1 LLRVFP
7 LLTLL
12 LLSQT
17 SKSSAPSSAAAQ
29 ALLRSGLVA
38 LQQRDLPTAER
49 DLKQAATLMPENP
62 YIWASLAQVYWKEGN
77 KTEAMSS
84 AGRAARYSNGNPR
97 VAHGLAIFY
106 TEAQE
111 FKTAGQ
117 LEAVFAASP
126 EADPQAGGRVA
137 QLFLNGGDAADALLW
152 AKKYAAAQ
160 PGAESQDLLGRAQT
174 ASGDAEGAL
183 KTLAAAY
190 KEAPENGAIAFD
202 YAHALLEKSDFSLA
216 GDVLEPAARANPQ
229 DAQLRLALGVA
240 RYGQRR
246 FEEAITAFLKTIDL
260 NPDIPQPYAFLGRVL
275 DQAGD
280 HLAAI
285 TADYQAWYQKY
296 PHRFEPAYLLAKAKI
311 AGGGDP
317 AEAEKL
323 LRQSIAEKSDYWA
336 SHFELGQLLEKQHKY
351 RQAAAELERAVALNP
366 KEAMPHYHLARVY
379 ERLGEADRATRER
392 DIHAQLTAAKPTG
405 DGMTAQ

>member
-1 LLRVFP
+1 MYP
-7 LLTLL
+7 LLALL

-17 SKSSAPSSAAAQ
+17 SKPAAPSSASAQ
-29 ALLRSGLVA
+29 ELLRAGLVA
-38 LQQRDLPTAER
+38 LQQHDLPTAEK
-49 DLKQAATLMPENP
+49 DLKQAAVLMPENP

-77 KTEAMSS
+77 RTEALSS
-84 AGRAARYSNGNPR
+84 AGKAARYSNGNPS

-111 FKTAGQ
+111 FKTAAQ
-117 LEAVFAASP
+117 LEAAYAGSAA
-126 EADPQAGGRVA
+126 ADPQASARVA
-137 QLFLNGGDAADALLW
+137 QLYLNGGDAADALVW
-152 AKKYAAAQ
+152 AKKYAEAQ

-174 ASGDAEGAL
+174 ASGDADGGL

-190 KEAPENGAIAFD
+190 KAAPENGAIAFD
-202 YAHALLEKSDFSLA
+202 YAHALLEKSDFSPA
-216 GDVLEPAARANPQ
+216 ADVLQPASQANPH
-229 DAQLRLALGVA
+229 DAQLMLALGVA

-246 FEEAITAFLKTIDL
+246 FEEAIMAFLKTIAI

-275 DQAGD
+275 EQAGD
-280 HLAAI
+280 HLPAI

-296 PHRFEPAYLLAKAKI
+296 PRRFEPAYLLAKAKI

-323 LRQSIAEKSDYWA
+323 LRQSIAEKGDYWA
-336 SHFELGQLLEKQHKY
+336 SHFELGQLLAKQHKY
-351 RQAAAELERAVALNP
+351 PEAAAELERAVALNP

-379 ERLGEADRATRER
+379 ERMGQADKAKRER
-392 DIHAQLTAAKPTG
+392 AIHAQLTAGKPG
-405 DGMTAQ
+405 DGMVSEP